1 MSRILVADDE
11 KNIRE
16 VIAYAMHGAGF
27 EVSCVSDGAEA
38 IEWLKHS
45 EADLLILDVLMPELD
60 GLSVCRQLRTHT
72 TVPIIF
78 LSSRS
83 EEADRIGGL
92 ELGGDDYVTK
102 PFSPRELVSRVRA
115 VLRRGEAK
123 SSLDEP
129 QRWGRIELDSASFEV
144 RVDESKVSLTPTEF
158 RLLRALL
165 SSEGRVY
172 SRTALIRIA
181 YEGEHFV
188 SERTV
193 DTHVRRIRAKLRAR
207 GCDPIETVHGL
218 GYKGC

>member
-16 VIAYAMHGAGF
+16 VIAYAMRGAGF
-27 EVSCVSDGAEA
+27 EVSCVSDGSEA
-38 IEWLKHS
+38 VEWLKHS

-60 GLSVCRQLRTHT
+60 GLSVCRRLRTHT
-72 TVPIIF
+72 SLPLIF

-115 VLRRGEAK
+115 VLRRGERETV
-123 SSLDEP
+123 DEV
-129 QRWGRIELDSASFEV
+129 QTWGRIELDSASFEA
-144 RVDESKVSLTPTEF
+144 RVDEEKINLTPTEF

-165 SSEGRVY
+165 TNEGRVF
-172 SRTALIRIA
+172 SRAALIRIA
-181 YEGEHFV
+181 YKGEHFV

-193 DTHVRRIRAKLRAR
+193 DTHVRRIRAKLRER
-207 GCDPIETVHGL
+207 GCDAIETVHGL
-218 GYKGC
+218 GYKSC

>member
-16 VIAYAMHGAGF
+16 VIAYALRTAGF
-27 EVSCVSDGAEA
+27 EVECVPDGSQALA
-38 IEWLKHS
+38 WLQHS
-45 EADLLILDVLMPELD
+45 QADLLILDVLMPELD
-60 GLSVCRQLRTHT
+60 GLSVCRHLRTHSQL
-72 TVPIIF
+72 PIIF

-102 PFSPRELVSRVRA
+102 PFSPRELVSRVKA
-115 VLRRGEAK
+115 VLRRGEEGAP
-123 SSLDEP
+123 EEV
-129 QRWGRIELDSASFEV
+129 QRWGRIELNTANFEV
-144 RVDESKVSLTPTEF
+144 LVDQEKVIFTPTEF

-165 SSEGRVY
+165 AGKGRVF
-172 SRTALIRIA
+172 SRAALIRIA
-181 YEGEHFV
+181 YEGDHFV

-207 GCDPIETVHGL
+207 SCEAIETVHGL
-218 GYKGC
+218 GYKSS